1 MGMTGKTPIA
11 RGLRSLLMAA
21 ACTAACS
28 QGVRAAVTLTL
39 ARPRGTPADASVI
52 IDEQYIGP
60 LEYVVAHGVRLPIG
74 EHRITVEKQGYF
86 PWDRLV
92 ESDRKP
98 IHLVVKLVPIPD

>member
-1 MGMTGKTPIA
+1 MGMTEKTPIA
-11 RGLRSLLMAA
+11 RGLQSLLIAA
-21 ACTAACS
+21 ACAAVCVAACS

-39 ARPRGTPADASVI
+39 GRPRGTPSDASVI

-60 LEYVVAHGVRLPIG
+60 LDYVAAHGVRLPLG

-98 IHLVVKLVPIPD
+98 IHLV